1 MRRSN
6 KEVKTMNKIKQILI
20 KIDNWLSNLGYSMYP
35 ELTKH
40 MKK

>member
-1 MRRSN
+1 M
-6 KEVKTMNKIKQILI
+6 KKLIQIVI
-20 KIDNWLSNLGYSMYP
+20 KIDKWLMDEIYKMYP

>member
-1 MRRSN
+1 M
-6 KEVKTMNKIKQILI
+6 KKLKQVLI
-20 KIDNWLSNLGYSMYP
+20 KVDKWLTKIGYESYP

>member
-1 MRRSN
+1 M
-6 KEVKTMNKIKQILI
+6 KKLKQILI
-20 KIDNWLSNLGYSMYP
+20 KIDKWLTDIGYEMYP

>member
-1 MRRSN
+1 
-6 KEVKTMNKIKQILI
+6 MNKLIQIII
-20 KIDNWLSNLGYSMYP
+20 KIDKWLTDRIYEMYP

>member
-1 MRRSN
+1 M
-6 KEVKTMNKIKQILI
+6 KKIIQILI
-20 KIDNWLSNLGYSMYP
+20 KIDKWLIGEIYKMYP

>member
-1 MRRSN
+1 M
-6 KEVKTMNKIKQILI
+6 KKLIQIII
-20 KIDNWLSNLGYSMYP
+20 KIDKWLTDILYEMYP

>member
-1 MRRSN
+1 M
-6 KEVKTMNKIKQILI
+6 KKLKQILI
-20 KIDNWLSNLGYSMYP
+20 KVDNWLTKIGYEMYP

>member
-1 MRRSN
+1 M
-6 KEVKTMNKIKQILI
+6 KKLKQILI
-20 KIDNWLSNLGYSMYP
+20 KVDNWLTKIGYELYP

>member
-1 MRRSN
+1 M
-6 KEVKTMNKIKQILI
+6 KKLKQLLT
-20 KIDNWLSNLGYSMYP
+20 KLDNFLTRIGYEMYP

>member
-1 MRRSN
+1 
-6 KEVKTMNKIKQILI
+6 MNKIKQILI
-20 KIDNWLSNLGYSMYP
+20 KVDKWLTKIGYELYP